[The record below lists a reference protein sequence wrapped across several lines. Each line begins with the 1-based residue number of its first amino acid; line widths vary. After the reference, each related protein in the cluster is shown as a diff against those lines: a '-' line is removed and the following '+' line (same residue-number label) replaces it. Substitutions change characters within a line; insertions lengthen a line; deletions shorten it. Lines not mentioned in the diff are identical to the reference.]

1 MRSLTAFFAA
11 ALALAPLGHLQALQ
25 LNEQFDLQITPM
37 LLSDYRNSGI
47 SQTLGDPAFQL
58 DVMLAH
64 ASGLYAGVW
73 TSTVEFGYDWEQ
85 DDNYGTR
92 QEVDYYAGYYWQISD
107 AISLDAMYNKYSY
120 PGESQFNGADVYL
133 TLDAYGFFIGGKHSD
148 DTDESSASYFAGY
161 RTLLPLDIGL
171 ELKFEN
177 VDYKDKVF
185 FNKDWTHG
193 QEDYNNWSVGLQREM
208 LGVNW
213 GASYVDTDLSKAECM
228 SFSGYDDLCSAT
240 LVFSASQT
248 F

>member
-1 MRSLTAFFAA
+1 MHTLTRI
-11 ALALAPLGHLQALQ
+11 ALAGMALLPFAGAQALELNDQ
-25 LNEQFDLQITPM
+25 LALVITPKVV
-37 LLSDYRNSGI
+37 SDYRSSGI
-47 SQTLGDPAFQL
+47 SQTLGDSAAQL
-58 DVMLAH
+58 DLMLTH

-73 TSTVEFGYDWEQ
+73 TSNVEYGYDWAQ
-85 DDNYGTR
+85 DDDYGTR
-92 QEVDYYAGYYWQISD
+92 QEIDYYAGYYWQIED
-107 AISLDAMYNKYSY
+107 EVSLDLMYNKYSY

-148 DTDESSASYFAGY
+148 DTDESSSSYFAGY

-185 FNKDWTHG
+185 FNKDWSKG

-213 GASYVDTDLSKAECM
+213 GLSYLDTDLSRAQCA
-228 SFSGYDDLCSAT
+228 SFSGYEDLCAAT
-240 LVFSASQT
+240 VVASASKT

>member
-1 MRSLTAFFAA
+1 MRSSTVVFTA
-11 ALALAPLGHLQALQ
+11 ALALAPLGHLQALA

-58 DVMLAH
+58 DVMLTH

-73 TSTVEFGYDWEQ
+73 TSNVEYGHDWVRG
-85 DDNYGTR
+85 DDYGTR

-133 TLDAYGFFIGGKHSD
+133 TLEAYGFFIGGKHSD
-148 DTDESSASYFAGY
+148 DVDESTFSYFAGY

-185 FNKDWTHG
+185 FNKDWSKG
-193 QEDYNNWSVGLQREM
+193 EEDYNNWSLGLRRDM
-208 LGVNW
+208 LGVTW
-213 GASYVDTDLSKAECM
+213 GLSYVDTDLSDAECL
-228 SFSGYDDLCSAT
+228 SFSGYDDLCDAT
-240 LVFSASQT
+240 LVASASKT